1 MLIYWIW
8 LATRHGLSDRMK
20 NTVLDRFGD
29 QEDAYYARSYED
41 VEGLTPE
48 ALEALADKNLTGS
61 EEILSECAD
70 KNIHIL
76 TIGDEKY
83 PGRLKNIPDPPV
95 VLYYKGIL
103 PDLDGTAVV
112 GVVGTRKASPYGMT
126 MGKRL
131 GNQIAAC
138 GGIVVSGAAYGIDGV
153 AMAGAMSAGKPV
165 VGVLGCGADIVYPA
179 SNRGLLED
187 VQRRGCLLTEFP
199 PGTPPN
205 AWHFPKRNRIISGLC
220 CGVLVVEAPE
230 KSGALITAR
239 QAAEQG
245 RDVFVLPGNA
255 DSKTCLGS
263 NALLRD
269 GGVCVSSGWDILSEY
284 ADLYPGVLHRAE
296 ETPMNL
302 LPEELSVPMVAQKPR
317 KLTKSRAK
325 KPAKDKKVIDKQENP
340 PYSDVETGSLDE
352 TERTIVELLMGGDRL
367 RDELLAEVCLDPGKV
382 LSTLTL
388 LEIKGV
394 VRRLPGNRLTLK

>member
-20 NTVLDRFGD
+20 NTVLDRFGGP
-29 QEDAYYARSYED
+29 EDAYYARSYED

-76 TIGDEKY
+76 TIDDEKY
-83 PGRLKNIPDPPV
+83 PNRLKNIPDPPV

-103 PDLDGTAVV
+103 PDLDATAAI

-126 MGKRL
+126 MAKRM
-131 GNQIAAC
+131 GSQIAAC
-138 GGIVVSGAAYGIDGV
+138 GGVVVSGAAFGIDAV
-153 AMAGAMSAGKPV
+153 AMSGALAAGGTV
-165 VGVLGCGADIVYPA
+165 VGVLGNGADIVYPS
-179 SNRGLLED
+179 SNRGLYDDME
-187 VQRRGCLLTEFP
+187 RRGCLLTEFP
-199 PGTPPN
+199 PGTPPY
-205 AWHFPKRNRIISGLC
+205 AWNFPKRNRIISGLC

-269 GGVCVSSGWDILSEY
+269 GGICVSTGWDILNEY
-284 ADLYPGVLHRAE
+284 ADLYPDRLHKAE
-296 ETPMNL
+296 VCTVDL

-340 PYSDVETGSLDE
+340 PYSDVETGPLDE
-352 TERTIVELLMGGDRL
+352 TERALVELLKNGDRL
-367 RDELLAEVCLDPGKV
+367 CDERLAEACLERGKV

-394 VRRLPGNRLTLK
+394 VRRLPGNRLCLK

>member
-20 NTVLDRFGD
+20 NAVLDRFGGP
-29 QEDAYYARSYED
+29 EDAYYARSYED

-76 TIGDEKY
+76 TIDDEKY
-83 PGRLKNIPDPPV
+83 PNRLKNIPDPPV

-103 PDLDGTAVV
+103 PDLDATAAI

-126 MGKRL
+126 MAKRM
-131 GNQIAAC
+131 GSQIAAC
-138 GGIVVSGAAYGIDGV
+138 GGVVVSGAAFGIDAV
-153 AMAGAMSAGKPV
+153 AMSGALAAGGTV
-165 VGVLGCGADIVYPA
+165 VGVLGNGADIVYPS
-179 SNRGLLED
+179 SNRGLYDDME
-187 VQRRGCLLTEFP
+187 RRGCLLTEFP
-199 PGTPPN
+199 PGTPPY
-205 AWHFPKRNRIISGLC
+205 AWNFPKRNRIISGLC

-269 GGVCVSSGWDILSEY
+269 GGICVSTGWDILNEY
-284 ADLYPGVLHRAE
+284 ADLYPDRLHKAE
-296 ETPMNL
+296 VCTVDL

-340 PYSDVETGSLDE
+340 PYSDVETGPLDE
-352 TERTIVELLMGGDRL
+352 TERALVELLKNGDRL
-367 RDELLAEVCLDPGKV
+367 CDELLAEACLERGKV

-394 VRRLPGNRLTLK
+394 IRRLPGNRLCLK